1 MTHLFQTACLLGLAF
16 LTSLPLRATDTETL
30 SPDKSI
36 RVTLSCPAD
45 GPTGFSVNYQDKE
58 VFRHINLGLQTD
70 RRAWEKGL
78 TLRSASEATLHTD
91 DYTLLSGKRLHHPFH
106 GHGHAHGVIMH
117 PVGLKPQ
124 TGNPC
129 LLFHNHRDGI
139 QIGADHIGDRS
150 PHQGDKG
157 RMKFPGSF
165 HQIPDKFVIVAH
177 DRLRLGDRR

>member
-30 SPDKSI
+30 SPDQSI

-70 RRAWEKGL
+70 RRAWEQGL

-91 DYTLLSGKRLHHPFH
+91 DYTLLSGKRLGKQLLNKRRLSGSEKAGYNINL
-106 GHGHAHGVIMH
+106 GHFLI
-117 PVGLKPQ
+117 
-124 TGNPC
+124 
-129 LLFHNHRDGI
+129 LL
-139 QIGADHIGDRS
+139 
-150 PHQGDKG
+150 
-157 RMKFPGSF
+157 
-165 HQIPDKFVIVAH
+165 
-177 DRLRLGDRR
+177 